1 MEEIDHLDYDFE
13 KYLNS
18 DDDNDVQA
26 CVDFKDEE
34 IVNFCMEKISEEEE
48 IEEEL
53 VLSIENEPKKRY
65 RSKISLWNHAW

>member
-65 RSKISLWNHAW
+65 RSKISL

>member
-1 MEEIDHLDYDFE
+1 LEEIDHLDYDFE

-65 RSKISLWNHAW
+65 RSKISL